1 MNLNLK
7 ALKIKRTK
15 KGRERKREKKKR
27 RKEGRKILQ
36 ENGSSEVVKVLNANE
51 RNARVAV
58 GRAEHSEERAK
69 KYHSRFV
76 IEGVRRGMQRCPGCQ
91 MSDVNE
97 TSQGKIEKI
106 RHTEISTLDTR
117 AVRDTSDTDH
127 RAEVGDSCK
136 REKKSW

>member
-1 MNLNLK
+1 M
-7 ALKIKRTK
+7 
-15 KGRERKREKKKR
+15 GEREEEKKKR
-27 RKEGRKILQ
+27 RRREILQ

-58 GRAEHSEERAK
+58 GRAEHSEEQAR

-106 RHTEISTLDTR
+106 RHTDISTLDT
-117 AVRDTSDTDH
+117 RDTSDTDH

-136 REKKSW
+136 RVKKMW

>member
-1 MNLNLK
+1 M
-7 ALKIKRTK
+7 
-15 KGRERKREKKKR
+15 GEREEEKKKR
-27 RKEGRKILQ
+27 RREILQ

-51 RNARVAV
+51 RNARVEV

-76 IEGVRRGMQRCPGCQ
+76 IEDVRRGMQRCPGCQ

-127 RAEVGDSCK
+127 REEVGDNCK
-136 REKKSW
+136 RVKKNVVKRYSIKKQIFCDIRHC